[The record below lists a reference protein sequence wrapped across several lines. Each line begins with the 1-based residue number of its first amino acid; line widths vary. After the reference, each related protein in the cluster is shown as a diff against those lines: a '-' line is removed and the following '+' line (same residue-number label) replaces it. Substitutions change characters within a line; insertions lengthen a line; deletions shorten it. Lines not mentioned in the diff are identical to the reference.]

1 MVYNVAGPWID
12 RVFEPGTAP
21 SQPRLNG
28 GTKGSHLVVERF
40 PGAPDDVVAID
51 HDHDGR
57 DAFLVLSGAG
67 WPAPLQLI
75 EAVRR

>member
-1 MVYNVAGPWID
+1 MCSSDLRFRTVDV
-12 RVFEPGTAP
+12 PGTA
-21 SQPRLNG
+21 
-28 GTKGSHLVVERF
+28 T
-40 PGAPDDVVAID
+40 GAPDDVVAID

-57 DAFLVLSGAG
+57 DAFLVLAGAG